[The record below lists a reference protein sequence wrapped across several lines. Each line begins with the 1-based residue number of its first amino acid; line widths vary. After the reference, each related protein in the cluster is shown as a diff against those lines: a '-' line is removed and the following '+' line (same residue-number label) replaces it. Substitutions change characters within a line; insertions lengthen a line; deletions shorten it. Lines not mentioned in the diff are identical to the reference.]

1 MPPQTI
7 THRINGFSL
16 SLSRTTTQL
25 ELTSDDSADEMMVI
39 EADELC
45 ALAIFL
51 RIPHIAAMVDD
62 MSAQLCAEDSPRG
75 GAAGLEQQRALGGP
89 LAAYAANG
97 EEIVQQP
104 GESYAA
110 WAERCRAAG
119 IDVQIDPLAD

>member
-16 SLSRTTTQL
+16 SLSRATSQL
-25 ELTSDDSADEMMVI
+25 EITSDDSADEMMVI

-51 RIPHIAAMVDD
+51 RIPHIAAMVDE
-62 MSAQLCAEDSPRG
+62 MSAQLCADD
-75 GAAGLEQQRALGGP
+75 GARDAAFAGQQVALGGP
-89 LAAYAANG
+89 LAAYAASG

-104 GESYAA
+104 GESYESWVA
-110 WAERCRAAG
+110 RCRAAG